1 MAPQRLRCLY
11 LERGNMSN
19 TSNIQQALSALIDR
33 GETRSIIDKSAS
45 AHRERISCLEQK
57 LMAEFLTISQALA
70 DELFILGRYYYG
82 SSNQV
87 HSHSLHLAWA
97 ILAAAWRE
105 YLQAVQ
111 DVVSRAAGSPGDKA
125 FLQSLAKT
133 VQTKMDVQ
141 FIITNGRLTI
151 RAQEENAQL
160 AVKQIQADNGL
171 NANPLSGLSLL
182 DVEELVTHVTKTL
195 QWQAKVTVTSDP
207 TAEGGVVTAQLSLT

>member
-1 MAPQRLRCLY
+1 MQDQ
-11 LERGNMSN
+11 S
-19 TSNIQQALSALIDR
+19 IKQALDALMNR
-33 GETRSIIDKSAS
+33 GETRSIIEKSAS
-45 AHRERISCLEQK
+45 AHRERLSCLEQK
-57 LMAEFLTISQALA
+57 LMAEFLAISQALA
-70 DELFILGRYYYG
+70 DELFLLGRYYYG
-82 SSNQV
+82 TPDQV
-87 HSHSLHLAWA
+87 SSHSLHLARA
-97 ILAAAWRE
+97 VLAAAWRE

-111 DVVSRAAGSPGDKA
+111 DVVNRAAGSPGDKA

-141 FIITNGRLTI
+141 FIIANGRLTVQ
-151 RAQEENAQL
+151 AQEESAQQ

-195 QWQAKVTVTSDP
+195 PWQAVGNIESDP

>member
-1 MAPQRLRCLY
+1 MQDQ
-11 LERGNMSN
+11 S
-19 TSNIQQALSALIDR
+19 IKQALDALIDR
-33 GETRSIIDKSAS
+33 GETRSIIDKSS
-45 AHRERISCLEQK
+45 AAWRERIMRLEQK
-57 LMAEFLTISQALA
+57 LMAEFLAISQALA
-70 DELFILGRYYYG
+70 DELFLLGRYYYG
-82 SSNQV
+82 TPDQV
-87 HSHSLHLAWA
+87 SSHSLHLARA
-97 ILAAAWRE
+97 VFAAAWRE

-182 DVEELVTHVTKTL
+182 DVEELVAHVTKTL
-195 QWQAKVTVTSDP
+195 QWQAKVTITSDP
-207 TAEGGVVTAQLSLT
+207 TAEGGVVTAQISLT

>member
-1 MAPQRLRCLY
+1 MQDQ
-11 LERGNMSN
+11 S
-19 TSNIQQALSALIDR
+19 IKQALDALIDH
-33 GETRSIIDKSAS
+33 GETRSIIEKSKS
-45 AHRERISCLEQK
+45 AHRERLSCLEQK
-57 LMAEFLTISQALA
+57 LMAEFLAISQALA
-70 DELFILGRYYYG
+70 DELFLLGRYYYG
-82 SSNQV
+82 TPDQV
-87 HSHSLHLAWA
+87 SSHSLHLARA
-97 ILAAAWRE
+97 VLAAAWRE

-171 NANPLSGLSLL
+171 KANPLCGLSLL

-195 QWQAKVTVTSDP
+195 PWQAVVAVTSDP
-207 TAEGGVVTAQLSLT
+207 TAEGGVVTAQISLT

>member
-1 MAPQRLRCLY
+1 MQDQ
-11 LERGNMSN
+11 S
-19 TSNIQQALSALIDR
+19 IKQALDALLDR
-33 GETRSIIDKSAS
+33 GETRSIIEKSKS

-57 LMAEFLTISQALA
+57 LMAEFLAISQALA
-70 DELFILGRYYYG
+70 DELFLLGRYYYG
-82 SSNQV
+82 TPDQV
-87 HSHSLHLAWA
+87 SSHSLHLARA
-97 ILAAAWRE
+97 VLAAAWRE

>member
-1 MAPQRLRCLY
+1 MQDQ
-11 LERGNMSN
+11 S
-19 TSNIQQALSALIDR
+19 IKQALDALMNR
-33 GETRSIIDKSAS
+33 GETRSIIEKSS
-45 AHRERISCLEQK
+45 AAWRERLSCLEQK
-57 LMAEFLTISQALA
+57 LMAEFLAISQALA
-70 DELFILGRYYYG
+70 DELFLLGRYYYG
-82 SSNQV
+82 TPDQV
-87 HSHSLHLAWA
+87 SSHSLHLARA
-97 ILAAAWRE
+97 VFAAAWRE

-111 DVVSRAAGSPGDKA
+111 DVVSRAAGSPGDKS

-182 DVEELVTHVTKTL
+182 DVEELVAHVTKTL
-195 QWQAKVTVTSDP
+195 QWQAKVTITSDP
-207 TAEGGVVTAQLSLT
+207 TAEGGVVTAQISLT

>member
-1 MAPQRLRCLY
+1 MQDQ
-11 LERGNMSN
+11 S
-19 TSNIQQALSALIDR
+19 IKQALDALLGR
-33 GETRSIIDKSAS
+33 SETRSIIDKSAS
-45 AHRERISCLEQK
+45 AHRERINRVEQE
-57 LMAEFLTISQALA
+57 LMAEFLAISQALA
-70 DELFILGRYYYG
+70 DELFLLGRYYYG
-82 SSNQV
+82 TPDQV
-87 HSHSLHLAWA
+87 SSHSLHLARA
-97 ILAAAWRE
+97 VLAAAWRE

-171 NANPLSGLSLL
+171 NANPLRGLVLL
-182 DVEELVTHVTKTL
+182 ELEELVTHVTKTL

>member
-1 MAPQRLRCLY
+1 
-11 LERGNMSN
+11 MSN
-19 TSNIQQALSALIDR
+19 TSNIQQALDALLDR
-33 GETRSIIDKSAS
+33 GETRSSIDKSAS

-57 LMAEFLTISQALA
+57 LMAEFLAISQALA
-70 DELFILGRYYYG
+70 DELFLLDYHYYG
-82 SSNQV
+82 NSDQV
-87 HSHSLHLAWA
+87 HSHGLHLARA
-97 ILAAAWRE
+97 VLAAAWRE

-111 DVVSRAAGSPGDKA
+111 DVVSRVAGLPGDKA
-125 FLQSLAKT
+125 FLESLAKT

-151 RAQEENAQL
+151 RAQEENAQQ

-171 NANPLSGLSLL
+171 NANPLRGLSLL

>member
-1 MAPQRLRCLY
+1 MQDQ
-11 LERGNMSN
+11 S
-19 TSNIQQALSALIDR
+19 IKQALSALIDR
-33 GETRSIIDKSAS
+33 GETRSIIDKSS
-45 AHRERISCLEQK
+45 AAWRERLSCLEQK
-57 LMAEFLTISQALA
+57 LMAEFLAISQALA
-70 DELFILGRYYYG
+70 DELFLLGRYYYG
-82 SSNQV
+82 TPDQV
-87 HSHSLHLAWA
+87 SSHSLHLARA
-97 ILAAAWRE
+97 VLAAAWRE

-182 DVEELVTHVTKTL
+182 DVEELVAHVTKTL
-195 QWQAKVTVTSDP
+195 QWQAKVTITSDP
-207 TAEGGVVTAQLSLT
+207 TAEGGVVTAQISLT